1 MPSGHA
7 RQMLWRAE
15 FNGDVLLGLDRLTV
29 QKSWFV
35 TPQANGAH
43 CSRKKRARATHV
55 LYIQHLAVLSDGG
68 ADLYG
73 FR

>member
-7 RQMLWRAE
+7 WQMLWRAE
-15 FNGDVLLGLDRLTV
+15 FNGDVLLSLNRPTV
-29 QKSWFV
+29 QESGFV
-35 TPQANGAH
+35 TPLANGAH
-43 CSRKKRARATHV
+43 CSRKKRARAAHV